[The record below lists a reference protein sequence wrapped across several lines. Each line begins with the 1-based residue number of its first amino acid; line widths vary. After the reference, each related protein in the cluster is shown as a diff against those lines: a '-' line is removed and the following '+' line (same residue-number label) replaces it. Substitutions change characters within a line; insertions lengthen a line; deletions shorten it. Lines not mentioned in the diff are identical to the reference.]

1 MTRSIIA
8 AIILAAGYSSRM
20 GRLKPLLPLGKGS
33 VIEYVAGSFRAE
45 GIQDIL
51 VVLGHRSKDIIPEL
65 EKNRLAWKVNRQY
78 AQGMLISIKKGI
90 ETLAGGTDAFFIM
103 PVDIPLVRPSTLRN
117 VLDLHEAHPEKI
129 LYPSFQGQ
137 KGHPP
142 LIPSRCIDAILQYEG
157 PGGLQRCLEAWD
169 RDSLEVAV
177 ADQGV
182 LVDMD
187 TPDDYAVILERSKNL
202 DVPSMQEALAL
213 LSIHQSENASVMAH
227 AKAVASLAATIGRSL
242 NRSGSDVNVHLIECA
257 GILHDIA
264 KGRSDHALKGAEL
277 IAANG
282 FQAVADVAG
291 RHMDLTF
298 DSSKEIGEAEVVYLA
313 DKMVSGADIVP
324 LENRLQTKKQQ
335 FRGDPEAMKAMT
347 FRMEQAIRIRKA
359 VENLIGKPVYD
370 LNFSQN

>member
-33 VIEYVAGSFRAE
+33 VIEHVAGSIRAE

-51 VVLGHRSKDIIPEL
+51 VVLGHCSKDIIPEL
-65 EKNRLAWKVNRQY
+65 EKNRLAWKVNHQY
-78 AQGMLISIKKGI
+78 AQGMLSSIKKGI

-103 PVDIPLVRPSTLRN
+103 PVDIPLVRPSTLRKL
-117 VLDLHEAHPEKI
+117 VRSHETYPGKI
-129 LYPSFQGQ
+129 IYPSFQGQ

-142 LIPSRCIDAILQYEG
+142 LIPCRFMNDILQYEG
-157 PGGLQRCLEAWD
+157 PGGLQRCLEAWNS
-169 RDSLEVAV
+169 DSLEIAV
-177 ADQGV
+177 ADHGV

-187 TPDDYAVILERSKNL
+187 TLDDYAAIQDRFKSL
-202 DVPSMQEALAL
+202 DIPSRHEALAL
-213 LSIHQSENASVMAH
+213 LAIHQADNPSMMAH
-227 AKAVASLAATIGRSL
+227 AGAVASLAVTIGRALSKAGG
-242 NRSGSDVNVHLIECA
+242 NVNMPLIEAA

-264 KGRSDHALKGAEL
+264 KGQPLHAQRGAEI

-282 FQAVADVAG
+282 FQKVADAAG
-291 RHMDLTF
+291 QHMDLAF
-298 DSSKEIGEAEVVYLA
+298 DPLKGVHEAEVVYLA
-313 DKMVSGADIVP
+313 DKMVSGSEIVP

-335 FRGDPEAMKAMT
+335 FRGDPEALTAMT